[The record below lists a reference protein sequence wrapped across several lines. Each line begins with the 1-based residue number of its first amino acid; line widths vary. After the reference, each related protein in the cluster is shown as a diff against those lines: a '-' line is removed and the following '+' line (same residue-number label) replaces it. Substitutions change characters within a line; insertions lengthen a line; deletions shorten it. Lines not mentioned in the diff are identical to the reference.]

1 MEGNGIILIVVS
13 GGDIA
18 SVNQADV
25 VRKLADWNAI
35 GDVEGNP
42 SYACQNVRMWVFP
55 DGVLWEDDIDKR
67 WFSETGERVAEVVF
81 PSRHAAKSGRACLT
95 LHPIGVMQLEAQTEP
110 PYGGKAGDAP
120 PPSTR
125 LAAWWRSLLE
135 RSNDTDLGGHFD
147 VSLEVTHHGPWL
159 EVPCLFIEV
168 GSTSA
173 TWSHLG
179 AAQLLGHLIHE
190 GLGLDGSSGLGAWDA
205 TLNAGEP
212 VLITLG
218 GGHYAPRGNLTAAES
233 GIWLGHMLATYAL
246 PFDGQPEGGQL
257 ATGLWQ
263 QSITAAYRSTRQ
275 AFPNGNVVFSM
286 DKKAFKGWQRQAIRS
301 HVENLGASILKRQG
315 VLDLVQRS
323 P

>member
-1 MEGNGIILIVVS
+1 MVAKGIILIVVS

-25 VRKLADWNAI
+25 VRTLADWNSI
-35 GDVEGNP
+35 KKVEGFP

-67 WFSETGERVAEVVF
+67 WYSATGERVAEVVF

-95 LHPIGVMQLEAQTEP
+95 LHPIGVMQLGAEEVP

-120 PPSTR
+120 TPSTR
-125 LAAWWRSLLE
+125 LAAWWRSLLT
-135 RSNDTDLGGHFD
+135 RSKETDLGEHFD
-147 VSLEVTHHGPWL
+147 ISLEVTHHGPWL

-173 TWSHLG
+173 TWGHLG
-179 AAQLLGHLIHE
+179 AAQLLGQLIHQ
-190 GLGLDGSSGLGAWDA
+190 GLGLDGSAGLGAWDA
-205 TLNAGEP
+205 ALNADEP

-246 PFDGQPEGGQL
+246 PFDGQPEDGQL

-263 QSITAAYRSTRQ
+263 QSITAAYRSTQ
-275 AFPNGNVVFSM
+275 LAFPNGNVVFSM

-301 HVENLGASILKRQG
+301 HLEDLGAPLLKRQG

-323 P
+323 A